1 MIDELF
7 LHLDSFLNMKPSTK
21 KAMERLG
28 IQTIADL
35 LLHKPHSYLDVKLSA
50 NLSKLNIG
58 DHIIAEVVISEII
71 QRQRRSP
78 MKIYAS
84 NDTGGITLVFFNK
97 IPSFIL
103 PRIKVGSKVTISGK
117 VDFNDFYYQ
126 IAHPDFLWGNIPK
139 TPIEPIYPLT
149 YGISN
154 KQIQNYIKKVMDLIE
169 IKISRVK
176 SKDFCEFIYALKT
189 IHFPSN
195 IADVKSAE
203 KILAKYE
210 LLSNQLSL
218 ALLRKSNHTKRGRS
232 FPKASLMQERVLKNL
247 GFNLSSGQKRVI
259 LEIEQ
264 DQESSLRMSRMLQ
277 GDVGS
282 GKTLVALM
290 TILNVASQ
298 NMQSSLMAPTDL
310 LASQHYSFF
319 CKALEDSGIEI
330 ALLTSKTKAKD
341 RNQILNKLQSGE
353 ISILI
358 GTHSLFQDK
367 VVFNN
372 LGYIIIDEQHK
383 FGVEQRAEL
392 VKKARAP
399 DLLLMTATPIPRSL
413 TMTLFG
419 DMSVSRLT
427 EKPLSRPSITTILK
441 HSSKIS
447 EVIDSVY
454 RILEKGEKIYWVCPL
469 IEESEKDDNKQN
481 MTDVLYRFEI
491 LHNIFG
497 NKTSLIHGKMTA
509 EAKDMAMRSFKNGET
524 SILVATTVIE
534 VGIDVADA
542 TLIIIENA
550 QNYGLAQLHQLRGR
564 VGRGDKP
571 SFCILLYNF
580 ASEIGKERLNIM
592 KESTDGFY
600 IAEKDLFLRGS
611 GEILGTKQSGQT
623 QFKFANLVE
632 DMNLLILSNEKAND
646 MILQNNYD
654 DGIKAI
660 CNFFKGHCSFA
671 QL

>member
-154 KQIQNYIKKVMDLIE
+154 KQIQNYIKKVMDIIE
-169 IKISRVK
+169 IKISSIK

-218 ALLRKSNHTKRGRS
+218 ALLRKSNHTKRGHS

-319 CKALEDSGIEI
+319 CKALEGSGIEI
-330 ALLTSKTKAKD
+330 ALLTSKTKTKD

-427 EKPLSRPSITTILK
+427 EKPSSRPSITTILK

-447 EVIDSVY
+447 DVIDSVY

-481 MTDVLYRFEI
+481 MTDVLYRFET

-509 EAKDMAMRSFKNGET
+509 EAKDMAMRSFKKGET